1 MADGSIPPSEEALTV
16 FNGVLSVAGAG
27 AALMIRLTGAGVGHQ
42 WRYVLS
48 DICGTLALFYLAF
61 LGLLGWGMNA
71 LIAVSVA
78 GFAAAAGWAAVF
90 GLLKSIA
97 ARRAG

>member
-1 MADGSIPPSEEALTV
+1 MADGNFQPGEETLTV
-16 FNGVLSVAGAG
+16 MNGLLSVAGAG
-27 AALMIRLTGAGVGHQ
+27 AALMIRLTGAQGDHK
-42 WRYVLS
+42 WRYVMS

-61 LGLLGWGMNA
+61 LGLLGWGMNP
-71 LIAVSVA
+71 LLAVSVA